1 MPLIRP
7 AEKSDLPMVLDL
19 AHALAAYHG
28 DAATLTLPALE
39 RDSLGPA
46 PWITLLVAQG
56 NTGLQ
61 GYAALCPQMQLQ
73 FGARGM
79 DLHHLFVCDTARG
92 KGLGRALV
100 QAALDH
106 ARAQGCAYVTVGTD
120 PRNQRVQGFYRRAG
134 FDQIAADPRFR
145 ARLA

>member
-1 MPLIRP
+1 
-7 AEKSDLPMVLDL
+7 MVIDL

-28 DAATLTLPALE
+28 DAATLSLAALE

-46 PWITLLVAQG
+46 PWVTLLVAEG
-56 NTGLQ
+56 TTGLH

-92 KGLGRALV
+92 KGVGRALV
-100 QAALDH
+100 QAALEH
-106 ARAQGCAYVTVGTD
+106 ARRQGCVYVTVGTD
-120 PRNQRVQGFYRRAG
+120 LQNRRAQAFYRRAG
-134 FDQIAADPRFR
+134 FDQIAPDPRFR
-145 ARLA
+145 VKLA

>member
-1 MPLIRP
+1 
-7 AEKSDLPMVLDL
+7 MVLDL

-28 DAATLTLPALE
+28 DAATLSLAALE

-46 PWITLLVAQG
+46 PWVTLLVAEG
-56 NTGLQ
+56 TTGLH

-92 KGLGRALV
+92 KGVGRALV
-100 QAALDH
+100 QAALEH
-106 ARAQGCAYVTVGTD
+106 ARRQGCVYVTVGTD
-120 PRNQRVQGFYRRAG
+120 LQNRRAQAFYRRAG
-134 FDQIAADPRFR
+134 FDQIAPDPRFR
-145 ARLA
+145 VKLA

>member
-1 MPLIRP
+1 MI
-7 AEKSDLPMVLDL
+7 LDL

-28 DAATLTLPALE
+28 DAATLSLAALE

-46 PWITLLVAQG
+46 PWVTLLVAEG
-56 NTGLQ
+56 TTGLH

-100 QAALDH
+100 QAAMEH
-106 ARAQGCAYVTVGTD
+106 ARGQGCAYVTVGTD
-120 PRNQRVQGFYRRAG
+120 QQNRRAQAFYRRAG
-134 FDQIAADPRFR
+134 FDQITPDPRFR
-145 ARLA
+145 VKLA